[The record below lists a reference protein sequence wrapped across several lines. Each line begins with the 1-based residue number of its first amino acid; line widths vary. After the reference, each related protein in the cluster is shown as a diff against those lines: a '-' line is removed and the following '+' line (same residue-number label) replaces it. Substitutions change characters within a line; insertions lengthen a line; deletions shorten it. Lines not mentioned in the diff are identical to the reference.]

1 MIRTVSV
8 LISILRVKDI
18 NIVKIFAAPV
28 VVIPDAANLGLIM
41 VWLPEVWGNP
51 GIYGN
56 TLLTQICG
64 NIEE

>member
-18 NIVKIFAAPV
+18 NIVKIFATPV

-41 VWLPEVWGNP
+41 V
-51 GIYGN
+51 
-56 TLLTQICG
+56 
-64 NIEE
+64 

>member
-1 MIRTVSV
+1 MIRAVSV

-41 VWLPEVWGNP
+41 V
-51 GIYGN
+51 
-56 TLLTQICG
+56 
-64 NIEE
+64 

>member
-28 VVIPDAANLGLIM
+28 VVIPDAAKLGLIM
-41 VWLPEVWGNP
+41 V
-51 GIYGN
+51 
-56 TLLTQICG
+56 
-64 NIEE
+64 

>member
-18 NIVKIFAAPV
+18 NIVKIFAEPV

-41 VWLPEVWGNP
+41 V
-51 GIYGN
+51 
-56 TLLTQICG
+56 
-64 NIEE
+64 

>member
-18 NIVKIFAAPV
+18 NIVKIFAVPV

-41 VWLPEVWGNP
+41 V
-51 GIYGN
+51 
-56 TLLTQICG
+56 
-64 NIEE
+64 

>member
-28 VVIPDAANLGLIM
+28 VVIPDAANLGLI
-41 VWLPEVWGNP
+41 LSL
-51 GIYGN
+51 IH
-56 TLLTQICG
+56 I
-64 NIEE
+64 

>member
-41 VWLPEVWGNP
+41 CDCRKFGAIREYMVTH
-51 GIYGN
+51 Y
-56 TLLTQICG
+56 
-64 NIEE
+64 

>member
-18 NIVKIFAAPV
+18 NIVKTFEAPV

-41 VWLPEVWGNP
+41 V
-51 GIYGN
+51 
-56 TLLTQICG
+56 
-64 NIEE
+64 

>member
-28 VVIPDAANLGLIM
+28 VVIPDAVNLGLIM
-41 VWLPEVWGNP
+41 V
-51 GIYGN
+51 
-56 TLLTQICG
+56 
-64 NIEE
+64 